1 MQSKKLVLSFIAAIT
16 LFVGGCNL
24 FNPTESINVDSDDA
38 EALTYE
44 GYIQFQKNDYNEAE
58 KYFRKAIK
66 ADKTHSEAWY
76 GLAKTIMSQQ
86 GINPFEFLK
95 YANVS
100 SGVAIPFYDMDDK
113 TAQKY
118 ESSLDT
124 VRNFLQTFIEL
135 DTTGNLDNVITFG
148 TFANSYM
155 VLESVHSML
164 GLRSAAQ
171 DLDVCDKN
179 NPNVDKECDLGVV
192 LNSLKGKVNSTLDGF
207 HEVFNTCKY
216 YPSAMRTAGDQFLQ
230 GFDLIK
236 DEAKDQAFATACG
249 ALAQTTESGE
259 DNRTR
264 EKSLNIVIAQ
274 FGYSD
279 TSDDDGDGCVDE
291 ELYDGVDNDGDGE
304 IDEDIRDRTNPI
316 VYDIE
321 LAYKNK
327 MAGKNNIKDLMIV
340 KSAKPNDK
348 YEKVDVDMNG
358 IPGKK
363 DDDEWSFVYPDY
375 NKRVEKND
383 HRFAFAKKLT
393 YNPKGLSNED
403 FTDLKYNVAKDT
415 DPHNIQYD
423 LKFRQENI
431 GGCWVNYDQQK
442 FEQWFQG
449 RN

>member
-24 FNPTESINVDSDDA
+24 FNPTESINIDSGD
-38 EALTYE
+38 EKALTYE
-44 GYIQFQKNDYNEAE
+44 GYMQLQKNNYDEAE
-58 KYFRKAIK
+58 KYFRKAIE
-66 ADKTHSEAWY
+66 ADSTHSEAWY

-236 DEAKDQAFATACG
+236 DEAKDQAFETACG
-249 ALAQTTESGE
+249 ALAQTTERGE
-259 DNRTR
+259 DDRTLD
-264 EKSLNIVIAQ
+264 KNLNIVIAQ

-316 VYDIE
+316 EYDIA
-321 LAYKNK
+321 LGIKNK
-327 MAGKNNIKDLMIV
+327 MDGKSNIKDLMIV

-363 DDDEWSFVYPDY
+363 DDAEWDFVYSTYAKREAENDY
-375 NKRVEKND
+375 
-383 HRFAFAKKLT
+383 RFAFAKELVF
-393 YNPKGLSNED
+393 NPKKMDIKEY
-403 FTDLKYNVAKDT
+403 TDLKYKVAKDRN
-415 DPHNIQYD
+415 PSNLQYD

-442 FEQWFQG
+442 FEQWLRG
-449 RN
+449 GI